1 MAERRVAIVTGGA
14 RGIGHASAVRLAR
27 AGRDV
32 VVADLGDA
40 GGAELADVEAAGGR
54 VLFVQTD
61 VRSARAVESLTQ
73 VTLDTFGRI
82 DILVN
87 SAGILGREVPFL
99 DLQDDEC
106 LQVMDINLGGV
117 YRCCRAVLP
126 HMLRRRWGRIVTITS
141 NARQGRPLYVPYA
154 VSKAGVTALMAS
166 LANAYAPEGVLVN
179 CVEPG
184 RALTGMVTPRFSAD
198 HLAHPPWLIGRY
210 SSAGEVAT
218 VVNYLCDD
226 ENTYTAGAVWQV
238 AAEPARWQQ
247 PGSGSRAMIE
257 SEAAGA
263 SVSAGEHTAC
273 S

>member
-14 RGIGHASAVRLAR
+14 RGIGHGSAVRLAR

-40 GGAELADVEAAGGR
+40 GGADLADVEAAGGR

-61 VRSARAVESLTQ
+61 VRSARAVESLIH
-73 VTLDTFGRI
+73 VSLDTFGRI

-87 SAGILGREVPFL
+87 CAGILGREAPFL
-99 DLQDDEC
+99 DLLDDEC
-106 LQVMDINLGGV
+106 LHVMDINLGGV

-126 HMLRRRWGRIVTITS
+126 HMLQRRWGRIVTITS

-166 LANAYAPEGVLVN
+166 LANAYAAEGVLVN

-184 RALTGMVTPRFSAD
+184 RALTGMVTPRFSAE
-198 HLAHPPWLIGRY
+198 HLAHPPVPIGRY
-210 SSAGEVAT
+210 SSADEVAT

-238 AAEPARWQQ
+238 AGGAGEMA
-247 PGSGSRAMIE
+247 
-257 SEAAGA
+257 AAGIGTP
-263 SVSAGEHTAC
+263 SDE
-273 S
+273 